1 MAQEP
6 LMTLLPNHVVL
17 ETWENREELDV
28 FLVTL
33 LCVAQWADRCSIWS
47 LLGGPAGYEGELPA
61 DAATRE
67 AVLVRA
73 WNEARAWLDREYPGY
88 PLVAAILWT
97 GAQEL
102 LNNHDATWASYSE
115 IHLNRRQVE
124 TLRECWRRHG
134 IPADLYIPGQSMAD
148 RTAAFK
154 AMRDAS

>member
-1 MAQEP
+1 MSCWRPGRIARNWTSFWSRCYAWRNGPIVVRSGHSWEVRPDTRASFP
-6 LMTLLPNHVVL
+6 LTPPP
-17 ETWENREELDV
+17 ERRC
-28 FLVTL
+28 
-33 LCVAQWADRCSIWS
+33 LCG
-47 LLGGPAGYEGELPA
+47 LGMRRGPGSTAS
-61 DAATRE
+61 TR
-67 AVLVRA
+67 
-73 WNEARAWLDREYPGY
+73 GI